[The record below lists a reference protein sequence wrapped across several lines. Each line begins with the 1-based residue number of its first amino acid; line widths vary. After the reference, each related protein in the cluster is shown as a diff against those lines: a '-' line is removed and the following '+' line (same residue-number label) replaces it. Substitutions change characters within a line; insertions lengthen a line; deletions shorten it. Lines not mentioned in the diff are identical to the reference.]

1 MTDSPSAVLRATA
14 ERIQRG
20 AISVPHGRWKWVVA
34 DNPARWQLVT
44 NDTLVDIATCTENP
58 DMPPSIAEHI
68 ASWDPTVALAVADLL
83 DSVAATWEANGY
95 GPDGGPVPADNK
107 VLAICHAYNREVSR

>member
-1 MTDSPSAVLRATA
+1 MTESPSTVLRATA

-20 AISVPHGRWKWVVA
+20 AISVPHGRWKWIVA

-68 ASWDPTVALAVADLL
+68 AAWDPDTALAVADLL
-83 DSVAATWEANGY
+83 DMAADEYQHNSTPPPAAVAA
-95 GPDGGPVPADNK
+95 
-107 VLAICHAYNREVSR
+107 LAIANAFNRTGGTA